1 MSTLKKVTVS
11 SLSDKGEGIAFE
23 EGLEIYIPLALPGEE
38 VEVEVGEP
46 FARGS
51 RRCPGTITGIVRP
64 SEQRV
69 VPSCSY
75 FPACG
80 GCQLKHMSTNAQLEH
95 RKDLIT
101 QALTSALKAAAG
113 PQDARSA
120 KGMAGAG
127 LSADFTDSDLQGRA
141 RELVQPVVSG
151 NSGTCRY
158 KSIRYFACNE
168 RSGALEQG
176 FYRARSHEL
185 IAIDSCPQEPACF
198 GPLATS
204 LTQVFNSCGMK
215 AWQATAPAAPAAAAG
230 ASCASAPAAAPA
242 VAPAAARAAVRALQL
257 RMAQDQVM
265 VLLIVSA
272 SPDENTRNALR
283 QWAGQH
289 DEVGSL
295 YLGINDSQGNALFC
309 RQVELL
315 CGKPLLVKE
324 LNGISYQIG
333 PQTFMQVNYEMA
345 EALYGR
351 AVEHCVQR
359 AGAGAAQAA
368 SVDAAG
374 AASGAAASGAGA
386 DHGEDELALD
396 LCCGVGTMTL
406 ALSRHFKNVLG
417 VEIVESAI
425 EAAQENAK
433 LNGVDNAHFIPAD
446 INKALPGL
454 LTRDSRSRVRA
465 VIADPARAG
474 LGEICARQ
482 TGKIP
487 GPCALSLIFC
497 SLTAMKRDLPVLLK
511 SGFTLQSVQ
520 GFDMFPDT
528 THVETLCLLTKKG

>member
-95 RKDLIT
+95 RKELIT

-204 LTQVFNSCGMK
+204 LTQVLNSCGMK
-215 AWQATAPAAPAAAAG
+215 AWQATAPAVPAAAQ
-230 ASCASAPAAAPA
+230 
-242 VAPAAARAAVRALQL
+242 AAVRALQL

-359 AGAGAAQAA
+359 AGAGAAKAA

-433 LNGVDNAHFIPAD
+433 LNRVDNAHFIAAD

-474 LGEICARQ
+474 LGENCARQ

>member
-11 SLSDKGEGIAFE
+11 SLSDKGEGIAFDD
-23 EGLEIYIPLALPGEE
+23 GLEIYIPLALPGEE

-69 VPSCSY
+69 DPSCSY
-75 FPACG
+75 FPSCG
-80 GCQLKHMSTNAQLEH
+80 GCQLQHMSTKAQLEH
-95 RKDLIT
+95 RKELIT
-101 QALTSALKAAAG
+101 QALTSTLKAAAG

-127 LSADFTDSDLQGRA
+127 LSADFTDSDLLSRA

-151 NSGTCRY
+151 ESGTSRY

-168 RSGALEQG
+168 HSGALEQG

-204 LTQVFNSCGMK
+204 LTQVLNSCGMK
-215 AWQATAPAAPAAAAG
+215 AWQGTAPAAAPAAAAG
-230 ASCASAPAAAPA
+230 SSCASEPAAAPA
-242 VAPAAARAAVRALQL
+242 VAPAAGPAAVRALQL

-265 VLLIVSA
+265 VLLIVTA

-295 YLGINDSQGNALFC
+295 YIGINDSQGNALFC

-359 AGAGAAQAA
+359 AGAGAAQAGA
-368 SVDAAG
+368 AVAAAG
-374 AASGAAASGAGA
+374 AATSGADA
-386 DHGEDELALD
+386 DPDGDELALD

-406 ALSRHFKNVLG
+406 ALSRHFKKVLG

-425 EAAQENAK
+425 EAAQDNAK
-433 LNGVDNAHFIPAD
+433 LNGVDNAHFIAAD
-446 INKALPGL
+446 INRALPGL
-454 LTRDSRSRVRA
+454 LTRDSRSKVRA

-474 LGEICARQ
+474 LGENCARQ

-528 THVETLCLLTKKG
+528 THVETLCLLTKKA